1 MGAFYDHYSSEGGHL
16 PEMTLVERKSVHK
29 EQNTAALTLPPN
41 TVFTETWTLKN
52 TGELAQLLGVMGV
65 VMLPY

>member
-1 MGAFYDHYSSEGGHL
+1 
-16 PEMTLVERKSVHK
+16 MTLVERKSVHK